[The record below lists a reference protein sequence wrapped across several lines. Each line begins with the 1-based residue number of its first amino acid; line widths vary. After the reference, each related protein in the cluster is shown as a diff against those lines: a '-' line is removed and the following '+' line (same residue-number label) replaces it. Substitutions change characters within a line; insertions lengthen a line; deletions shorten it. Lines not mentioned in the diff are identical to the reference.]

1 MAHDF
6 QCVCLYPGQG
16 LTSSDRLMS
25 RFTGFK
31 DRCLHQV
38 HVLRICISA
47 QVILAF
53 FCNLADITP
62 VHLSQD
68 FACRYIAF
76 LSERLSYNSIKQYIN
91 VVRIL
96 HLEAGHVNH
105 FLSCWHIDTLLKG
118 TKRVL
123 GVSISK
129 CYLSLWISFVECLLL
144 SFCLAL

>member
-1 MAHDF
+1 MRLFVSWTGPDF
-6 QCVCLYPGQG
+6 LRSLDVKVHWLQGQVFAPSTRLTYMHLSASCTCV
-16 LTSSDRLMS
+16 
-25 RFTGFK
+25 
-31 DRCLHQV
+31 
-38 HVLRICISA
+38 
-47 QVILAF
+47 
-53 FCNLADITP
+53 FCNLADITTVP
-62 VHLSQD
+62 LSQD

-123 GVSISK
+123 GVSIK
-129 CYLSLWISFVECLLL
+129 HRLYLSLWISFVECLLL